1 MPTSLSKYKYK
12 KHKSK
17 KSKNFLD
24 SPIMWA
30 VAAGIAILVFIKKG
44 KVI

>member
-1 MPTSLSKYKYK
+1 MISKYKYK
-12 KHKSK
+12 KHKSKK

-30 VAAGIAILVFIKKG
+30 VAAGLLVLVYIKKG
-44 KVI
+44 KVV